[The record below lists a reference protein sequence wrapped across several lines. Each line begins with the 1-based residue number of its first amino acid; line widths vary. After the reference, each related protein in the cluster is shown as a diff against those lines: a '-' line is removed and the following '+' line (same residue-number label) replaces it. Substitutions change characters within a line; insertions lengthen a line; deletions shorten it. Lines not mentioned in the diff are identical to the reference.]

1 MGEGEYFDIFHH
13 LGQTETMRHIYRY
26 YQKTLQVMAY
36 KQGTCQHY
44 KFVQQN
50 TYRSPLE
57 YKICFH
63 EIDHWFS
70 PQFEFFL
77 VALRGYIQ

>member
-36 KQGTCQHY
+36 KQG
-44 KFVQQN
+44 K
-50 TYRSPLE
+50 
-57 YKICFH
+57 
-63 EIDHWFS
+63 
-70 PQFEFFL
+70 FL
-77 VALRGYIQ
+77 VFVKQNVHRLSLECEI